1 MKSLSKATFHLL
13 CCILLLGTFQ
23 SCKDDETTP
32 PPPGESAT
40 LTISDVKA
48 EANTVTFTITPKN
61 VDVYTYTIK
70 SATVTPQATVQ
81 DPAETKTFTY
91 NSLLPS
97 SDYTIVATGFTQGGL
112 ELTSTEYKFR
122 TLDTQDPG
130 LEVPSGEEPF
140 IEYGDQRIA
149 AKSVFF
155 YKETDRLWFFISPL
169 EGYDNYQDML
179 YGNGGKNDYISLSF
193 TPNQLN
199 KSINMKSASERYSLL
214 NSMSFQH
221 PIASDISMVT
231 IDYHSLITD
240 GGFIV
245 TRDGDK
251 IEGYAEMTSAAT
263 GKKLRIYG
271 TCTYDQQDAERT
283 SFISL
288 NDLKTPLGSAYYQ
301 PLEEET
307 ISEIHLSPASPVMG
321 ALIDQVDEYYVR
333 IRFDYALQ
341 DNYRISFDLQVHDMH
356 LEGYADGA
364 FELYSYYSGNSY
376 TVGTND
382 PVELQS
388 AVIDRRSDDYY
399 TIYLAPQAGLT
410 DLEQIRQAE
419 GVVTIK
425 AAPQALDG
433 LLVSFAN
440 EKDAGRILSIAYAG
454 KTYDNQGD
462 NTKSTIHGATAKQK
476 IALAFYEA
484 TNEMNGYYCGP
495 FVDVQ

>member
-1 MKSLSKATFHLL
+1 
-13 CCILLLGTFQ
+13 
-23 SCKDDETTP
+23 
-32 PPPGESAT
+32 
-40 LTISDVKA
+40 
-48 EANTVTFTITPKN
+48 
-61 VDVYTYTIK
+61 
-70 SATVTPQATVQ
+70 
-81 DPAETKTFTY
+81 
-91 NSLLPS
+91 
-97 SDYTIVATGFTQGGL
+97 
-112 ELTSTEYKFR
+112 
-122 TLDTQDPG
+122 
-130 LEVPSGEEPF
+130 
-140 IEYGDQRIA
+140 
-149 AKSVFF
+149 
-155 YKETDRLWFFISPL
+155 
-169 EGYDNYQDML
+169 ML

-333 IRFDYALQ
+333 IRFDNAL
-341 DNYRISFDLQVHDMH
+341 
-356 LEGYADGA
+356 
-364 FELYSYYSGNSY
+364 
-376 TVGTND
+376 
-382 PVELQS
+382 
-388 AVIDRRSDDYY
+388 
-399 TIYLAPQAGLT
+399 
-410 DLEQIRQAE
+410 
-419 GVVTIK
+419 
-425 AAPQALDG
+425 
-433 LLVSFAN
+433 
-440 EKDAGRILSIAYAG
+440 
-454 KTYDNQGD
+454 
-462 NTKSTIHGATAKQK
+462 ATAKTPIDITRIDK
-476 IALAFYEA
+476 LR
-484 TNEMNGYYCGP
+484 TRNRRSCPTKVGYRHQYGP
-495 FVDVQ
+495 SRRDGHHHPLQIRPARQLPNLVRSAGS

>member
-1 MKSLSKATFHLL
+1 
-13 CCILLLGTFQ
+13 
-23 SCKDDETTP
+23 
-32 PPPGESAT
+32 
-40 LTISDVKA
+40 
-48 EANTVTFTITPKN
+48 
-61 VDVYTYTIK
+61 
-70 SATVTPQATVQ
+70 
-81 DPAETKTFTY
+81 
-91 NSLLPS
+91 
-97 SDYTIVATGFTQGGL
+97 
-112 ELTSTEYKFR
+112 
-122 TLDTQDPG
+122 
-130 LEVPSGEEPF
+130 
-140 IEYGDQRIA
+140 
-149 AKSVFF
+149 
-155 YKETDRLWFFISPL
+155 
-169 EGYDNYQDML
+169 
-179 YGNGGKNDYISLSF
+179 
-193 TPNQLN
+193 
-199 KSINMKSASERYSLL
+199 
-214 NSMSFQH
+214 
-221 PIASDISMVT
+221 
-231 IDYHSLITD
+231 
-240 GGFIV
+240 
-245 TRDGDK
+245 
-251 IEGYAEMTSAAT
+251 MTSAAT

-307 ISEIHLSPASPVMG
+307 ISEIHLSPASPVTG

-333 IRFDYALQ
+333 IRFDNALATAKTPIDITRIDKLFELEIVDPAQQKSVTVTNTDLQGATGTITLYKYALQ

>member
-1 MKSLSKATFHLL
+1 MLHNLGALEAFQRRTTYGHNLSERVWSIDKLFELEIVDPAQQKS
-13 CCILLLGTFQ
+13 
-23 SCKDDETTP
+23 
-32 PPPGESAT
+32 
-40 LTISDVKA
+40 V
-48 EANTVTFTITPKN
+48 TVTNTDLQGATGTIT
-61 VDVYTYTIK
+61 
-70 SATVTPQATVQ
+70 
-81 DPAETKTFTY
+81 
-91 NSLLPS
+91 L
-97 SDYTIVATGFTQGGL
+97 
-112 ELTSTEYKFR
+112 YK
-122 TLDTQDPG
+122 
-130 LEVPSGEEPF
+130 
-140 IEYGDQRIA
+140 
-149 AKSVFF
+149 
-155 YKETDRLWFFISPL
+155 
-169 EGYDNYQDML
+169 
-179 YGNGGKNDYISLSF
+179 
-193 TPNQLN
+193 
-199 KSINMKSASERYSLL
+199 
-214 NSMSFQH
+214 
-221 PIASDISMVT
+221 
-231 IDYHSLITD
+231 
-240 GGFIV
+240 
-245 TRDGDK
+245 
-251 IEGYAEMTSAAT
+251 
-263 GKKLRIYG
+263 
-271 TCTYDQQDAERT
+271 
-283 SFISL
+283 
-288 NDLKTPLGSAYYQ
+288 
-301 PLEEET
+301 
-307 ISEIHLSPASPVMG
+307 
-321 ALIDQVDEYYVR
+321 
-333 IRFDYALQ
+333 YALQ